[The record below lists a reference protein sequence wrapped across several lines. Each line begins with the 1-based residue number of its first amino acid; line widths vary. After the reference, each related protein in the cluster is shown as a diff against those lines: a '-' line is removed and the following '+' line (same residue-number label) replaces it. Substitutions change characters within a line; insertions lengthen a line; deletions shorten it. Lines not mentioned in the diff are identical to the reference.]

1 MNYLELLERAK
12 SVAVI
17 GASQNTQKYGFKV
30 TKKLSDRGFDVFPVN
45 LKEEEIYN
53 LQAYK
58 SILDIPVK
66 IDLVSVVTPPEVSFM
81 ILDDIQKSNTKI
93 VWFQPGAFDSKVIL
107 KTQGL
112 GLTPINDACI
122 LVELDNLLNLKNEK

>member
-30 TKKLSDRGFDVFPVN
+30 TQKLSDRGFDVFPVN
-45 LKEEEIYN
+45 LKEKEIYN

-66 IDLVSVVTPPEVSFM
+66 IDLVSVVTPPEVSFT
-81 ILDDIQKSNTKI
+81 ILEDIQKSNTKI

-107 KTQGL
+107 KTQDL